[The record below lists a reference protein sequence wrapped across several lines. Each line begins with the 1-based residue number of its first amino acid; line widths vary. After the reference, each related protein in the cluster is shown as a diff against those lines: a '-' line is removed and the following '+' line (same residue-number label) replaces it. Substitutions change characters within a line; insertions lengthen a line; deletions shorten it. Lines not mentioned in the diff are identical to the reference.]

1 MEPSVNLLVA
11 AVQRHPAL
19 VTVAVVV
26 AVYLVLYAVVAA
38 GEPTDLEVQQ

>member
-19 VTVAVVV
+19 VMVAVVV

-38 GEPTDLEVQQ
+38 GEPADLEVQQ